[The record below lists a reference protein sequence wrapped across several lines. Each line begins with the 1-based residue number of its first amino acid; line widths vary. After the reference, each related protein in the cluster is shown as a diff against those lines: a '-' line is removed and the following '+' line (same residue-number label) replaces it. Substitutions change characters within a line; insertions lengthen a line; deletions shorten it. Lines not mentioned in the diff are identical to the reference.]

1 MEDISHRIKE
11 IREKKKL
18 SQVRF
23 AKALGLTP
31 ASISNYESGK
41 RLPDYA
47 SINALSD
54 VYNVN
59 TNWLLTGEG
68 SMFKEPE
75 YLELRDHEFLHLPVV
90 AHIAAGLPIEV
101 VEDEPLEWIDVPRTV
116 LSLPPPYIAFK
127 VEGDSMEPLILEG
140 DYVIMSRDWRGERLH
155 GRICGFRTAEGITLK
170 KLMLQPK
177 QKTAWL
183 MPINHG
189 KYEPVAYNKDTED
202 FYMFGVL
209 VALIRKF

>member
-1 MEDISHRIKE
+1 MSISNRIKE
-11 IREKKKL
+11 LRTQKKL
-18 SQVRF
+18 SQFQFSRKLQVSQ
-23 AKALGLTP
+23 
-31 ASISNYESGK
+31 ASISQYESGT
-41 RLPDYA
+41 RSPD
-47 SINALSD
+47 NTFLTKTCETFD
-54 VYNVN
+54 VNL
-59 TNWLLTGEG
+59 NWLLTGKG
-68 SMFKEPE
+68 SMFQEPE
-75 YLELRDHEFLHLPVV
+75 YMVLTDNEFLHLPVV

-116 LSLPPPYIAFK
+116 LSLPPPYIVFK
-127 VEGDSMEPLILEG
+127 VDGDSMEPLILEG
-140 DYVIMSRDWRGERLH
+140 DYVIMSRDWRGEELH
-155 GRICGFRTAEGITLK
+155 GKICGFRTDDGITLK

-189 KYEPVAYNKDTED
+189 KYEPKAYTKDTED